1 MQKAIVVGLALLL
14 AHPAVAALSDAERH
28 RLAAFVSYVVTTA
41 PSEGGSSDTVKV
53 GDWCP
58 DCTPGGKPLYP
69 SKPGMVG
76 DGSVFEKCGRCGG
89 TQKVQPNDPDLGDM
103 ESFGCEICEA
113 LDTDVCDCGNCDGN
127 CGGGCC
133 DNCNC
138 GTPERDE
145 LFDDLENAPKR
156 ADEGYVRKLEEQ
168 LTQALQEAET
178 LKATCPDCPTC
189 VEPQQEETPEETQ
202 PVEQPSCL
210 TDLSQTQWNWQ
221 GTSNVPVSRMREH
234 LIAEHSVTP
243 NSVDKMSREE
253 LIALHNLLHN
263 EEVRASAPQAKSK
276 TKSYSSGGCPGGN
289 CPTGPSRS
297 SGRGL
302 FGRWR

>member
-1 MQKAIVVGLALLL
+1 MRKAIVVGLALLL
-14 AHPAVAALSDAERH
+14 THPAVAALSDAERH
-28 RLAAFVSYVVTTA
+28 RLAAFVSYVVATA

-113 LDTDVCDCGNCDGN
+113 LDTDVCEI
-127 CGGGCC
+127 GCALC
-133 DNCNC
+133 EE
-138 GTPERDE
+138 TPERDE
-145 LFDDLENAPKR
+145 LFDNLDNPPARFNESYVRDLEYDLQKA
-156 ADEGYVRKLEEQ
+156 LEEVQ
-168 LTQALQEAET
+168 S

-189 VEPQQEETPEETQ
+189 ADPQPEETQEETQ
-202 PVEQPSCL
+202 PVEEPSSL
-210 TDLSQTQWNWQ
+210 TALSQTQWNWQ
-221 GTSNVPVSRMREH
+221 GTSNVPISEMRRH
-234 LIAEHSVTP
+234 LISEHSVSP
-243 NSVDKMSREE
+243 DSVDKLSREE

-263 EEVRASAPQAKSK
+263 EELRASTPQAKTK
-276 TKSYSSGGCPGGN
+276 TYSSGGCPGGS

-297 SGRGL
+297 YSRGL
-302 FGRWR
+302 FGRFR